1 MNLIDVIVDCLNKV
15 KAKDILNYDMTGRSP
30 FYDNMILASV
40 ESERQATAVIS
51 YIKEETA
58 KNGYDV
64 RSVDGALTA
73 WVVIDCYDVVVSI
86 FTKSEREHF
95 SLEKIYM
102 DIPVTKVD

>member
-1 MNLIDVIVDCLNKV
+1 MNLIEVIVDCLNKV

-30 FYDNMILASV
+30 FFDNMVLASV
-40 ESERQATAVIS
+40 ESERQASAVIS
-51 YIKEETA
+51 YIKEETV

-64 RSVDGALTA
+64 RSVDGAETA

-95 SLEKIYM
+95 ALEKIYM
-102 DIPVTKVD
+102 DVPVTKVD

>member
-1 MNLIDVIVDCLNKV
+1 MSLIEVIVDCLNKV
-15 KAKDILNYDMTGRSP
+15 KAKDILNYDMKGRSP
-30 FYDNMILASV
+30 FFDNMILASV
-40 ESERQATAVIS
+40 ESERQASAIIT

-58 KNGYDV
+58 KNGFEV

-86 FTKSEREHF
+86 FTKAEREHF

-102 DIPVTKVD
+102 DVPCQKVE